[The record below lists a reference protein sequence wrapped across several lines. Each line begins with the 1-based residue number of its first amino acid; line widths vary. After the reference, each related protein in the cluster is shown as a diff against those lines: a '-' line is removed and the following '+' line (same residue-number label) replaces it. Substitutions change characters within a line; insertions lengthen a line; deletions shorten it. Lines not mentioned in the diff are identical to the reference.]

1 MNDLNKTNIIPE
13 SNLESGIM
21 MIDDGTHDRY
31 PYVKFGDKI
40 ACVPSTCHEEG
51 LFKISLFKVEES
63 HKINSYIDLEK
74 YKDWENRPRIDL
86 VFKSLDDIQEFIN
99 VLEGFKLQLK
109 LELNYNKR
117 KNNKL

>member
-1 MNDLNKTNIIPE
+1 MIDLNNKINIIPE

-21 MIDDGTHDRY
+21 MIDDGTHDQY

-40 ACVPSTCHEEG
+40 ACVPSTFHKEG
-51 LFKISLFKVEES
+51 LFKLSLFKVDEP
-63 HKINSYIDLEK
+63 HKINGYIDFEK

-86 VFKSLDDIQEFIN
+86 VFKNTDNIQEFIN
-99 VLEGFKLQLK
+99 VLENFKFQLK

-117 KNNKL
+117 NNK

>member
-21 MIDDGTHDRY
+21 MIDDGTHDQY

-40 ACVPSTCHEEG
+40 ACVPSTCHEDG

-117 KNNKL
+117 NNK